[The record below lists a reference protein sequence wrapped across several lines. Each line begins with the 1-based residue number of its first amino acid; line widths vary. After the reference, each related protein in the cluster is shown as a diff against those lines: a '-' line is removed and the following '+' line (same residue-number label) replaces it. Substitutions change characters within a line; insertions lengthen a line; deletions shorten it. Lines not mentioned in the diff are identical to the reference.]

1 MNASVFKILS
11 GSPSFLISDYKFK
24 WICLMCRALI
34 YILVMLVLASSPA
47 ITNAQTEDIYAKAF
61 NCGKKFVTFA
71 AMRKDITWSQWTL
84 RKSDIMAIDKDM
96 DPDPKTRNMT
106 AITIKSIP
114 DGLFVFSEDVNRIV
128 SCLD

>member
-1 MNASVFKILS
+1 
-11 GSPSFLISDYKFK
+11 
-24 WICLMCRALI
+24 MCRALI

-47 ITNAQTEDIYAKAF
+47 ITNAQTKDIYAKKF

-71 AMRKDITWSQWTL
+71 AMRKDLTWSQWTL
-84 RKSDIMAIDKDM
+84 RKNDIMVFDKDM
-96 DPDPKTRNMT
+96 DPDPKTRKMT